1 MLVAGFVLLVAVAT
15 ALTIMLFTGRAD
27 DAPIARQAPAEP
39 RALAEGAGESLS
51 SVVSSASTES
61 VPSVV
66 EVPDVI
72 GMSIREARAVLT
84 AAGLVVSVD
93 GNVTVDEETS
103 VSGADPKAGSK
114 VAVGSPVVLIVP
126 VTAQVNV
133 QAAEEY
139 VICIDPGH
147 QAKSDLS
154 PEPIGPGASETK
166 DRVRG
171 GATGTT
177 TRIPEYEITLQ
188 IAMNLKEH
196 LEAEGVTVVMTRDAN
211 DVNVSNAERAQIAN
225 AANADLFIRI
235 HADGNTDPN
244 VAGVST
250 LYPGSN
256 RWTEPISVQS
266 EQAARTVHA
275 EVLASTG
282 AVSRGVVPR
291 TDLSGFNWSEV
302 PAVLVECGFMSNPVE
317 DRLLASPHYQTKL
330 AAGMASGILKYLEG
344 R

>member
-1 MLVAGFVLLVAVAT
+1 
-15 ALTIMLFTGRAD
+15 MLFTGRAD
-27 DAPIARQAPAEP
+27 DAPVARQAAAEP
-39 RALAEGAGESLS
+39 RTQAEGAAEPLS
-51 SVVSSASTES
+51 SVNSSATTES
-61 VPSVV
+61 APSVV
-66 EVPDVI
+66 EMPDVT
-72 GMSIREARAVLT
+72 GMTIREARAVLT

-93 GNVTVDEETS
+93 GNVAVDEETP
-103 VSGADPKAGSK
+103 VSGVDPKAGSK
-114 VAVGSPVVLIVP
+114 VSLGSPVVLIVP
-126 VTAQVNV
+126 VDARADVRMT
-133 QAAEEY
+133 EGY

-211 DVNVSNAERAQIAN
+211 DVNISNAERAQIAN
-225 AANADLFIRI
+225 AAKADLFIRI
-235 HADGNTDPN
+235 HADGNTNPD

-256 RWTEPISVQS
+256 RWTEPISVRS
-266 EQAARTVHA
+266 EQAARIVHA

-302 PAVLVECGFMSNPVE
+302 PAVLIECGFMSNPVE
-317 DRLLASPHYQTKL
+317 DRLLSSPHYQTKL